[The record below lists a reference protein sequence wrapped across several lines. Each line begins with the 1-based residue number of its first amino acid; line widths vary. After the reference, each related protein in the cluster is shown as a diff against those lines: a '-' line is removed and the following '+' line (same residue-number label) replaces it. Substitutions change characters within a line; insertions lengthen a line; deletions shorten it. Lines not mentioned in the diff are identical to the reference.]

1 MALDKY
7 MTDKNKHFMEIAL
20 GLAEDTLKAGEFPVG
35 CVIADSNNVLAT
47 GSRIH
52 SSNVG
57 VNEVDHAETIALRR
71 LADRQEPLNNSELTI
86 YCTLEP
92 CLMCFGAIILSNIS
106 NIVFAFEDIMGGGT
120 GCDLEKLTPLYK
132 KSSVSIIPGV
142 LREKSLVLFKSFFS
156 DPANT
161 YWKGSL
167 LADYTL
173 GI

>member
-1 MALDKY
+1 MAIGTNMMD
-7 MTDKNKHFMEIAL
+7 NKHFMEIAL
-20 GLAEDTLKAGEFPVG
+20 SLAEDTLKAGAFPVG
-35 CVIADSNNVLAT
+35 CVIADSSNVLAT

-52 SSNVG
+52 SSSIG
-57 VNEVDHAETIALRR
+57 VNEVDHAEIIALRR
-71 LADRQEPLNNSELTI
+71 LADRQEPPDNSELTI

-106 NIVFAFEDIMGGGT
+106 NIVFAFEDVMGGGT

-132 KSSVSIIPGV
+132 KASVTVVHSV
-142 LREKSLVLFKSFFS
+142 LREKSLALFKSFFS
-156 DPANT
+156 NPANT

-173 GI
+173 GL